1 MSLKTRR
8 GLSVLVLGFIVLA
21 GLALALFSYRALVL
35 RETKDILEAS
45 SYYSRYI
52 EKSASTQLSIRISGA
67 TTIITNQG
75 SGTLSLK
82 YVFYVIGDKLYPLYL
97 SDANSNC
104 THVMAPLQNCVIN
117 QALTDIKAIV
127 TSDGVIIKPDKREVI
142 VESAYLVKMSH
153 LPINVSTTDDLSD
166 YFGVPRDQ
174 ISIPLRGRNISNS
187 VVGNITYM
195 VEENEIYRNANIRGG
210 NAVFGALL
218 VGQSPRDPSKYNL
231 LVAMPNNN
239 SPGNKT
245 NITINNNPLLFNT
258 TINTTNYI
266 AEVIRLRI
274 DGFSGTISI
283 VNASSPGTII
293 ANNTGSPRDVV
304 GPWYYGALSGLALN
318 ISGTAESVVVIRGV
332 NSSIATSI
340 GLNRTYNNYYPYLFV
355 GDIDRNGLIDVV
367 LLTEDASYGNATNT
381 DDRNPAN
388 QAKTLVDYSI
398 TPLRL
403 YLNLSSLTGDPSGYI
418 DGAEYQGIVLYTNM
432 LFHDNVYPD
441 NQTIPV
447 PGKQVSYDITEP
459 RDVVRILLI
468 DESGNAYIA
477 RTVSIS
483 ELYLYHRT
491 VISNYTSDSY
501 AWKTQI
507 TSYILLPPTGK
518 YRVAVELQDPYLL
531 DVTRKEINDAD
542 ITIGLDLFTILPVK
556 RE

>member
-8 GLSVLVLGFIVLA
+8 GLSVLVLGFIALA
-21 GLALALFSYRALVL
+21 GLALALFSYRVLVL
-35 RETKDILEAS
+35 KETKDILEAS

-52 EKSASTQLSIRISGA
+52 EKSASTQLSIRVSGA

-104 THVMAPLQNCVIN
+104 THVMTPLQNCVIN
-117 QALTDIKAIV
+117 QALTDIEAIV
-127 TSDGVIIKPDKREVI
+127 TSDGVVIKPDKREVI
-142 VESAYLVKMSH
+142 VESAYLVKMSY

-166 YFGVPRDQ
+166 YFGVPWDQ
-174 ISIPLRGRNISNS
+174 ISIPLRGQNISNS
-187 VVGNITYM
+187 VVGNITYV
-195 VEENEIYRNANIRGG
+195 VEENEIYRNANIMGG

-231 LVAMPNNN
+231 LVVMPNNN
-239 SPGNKT
+239 SPGNRT

-258 TINTTNYI
+258 TFYT

-274 DGFSGTISI
+274 DGFSGTISV

-293 ANNTGSPRDVV
+293 ASNTGGPRDVV
-304 GPWYYGALSGLALN
+304 GAWYYGALSGLALN
-318 ISGTAESVVVIRGV
+318 ISGMADSVVVIRGV
-332 NSSIATSI
+332 NSSVATSI
-340 GLNRTYNNYYPYLFV
+340 GFNRTYNNYYPYLFV
-355 GDIDRNGLIDVV
+355 GDIDRNGLTDVV
-367 LLTEDASYGNATNT
+367 LLTEDASYGNATST

-388 QAKTLVDYSI
+388 QAKTLIDYSS

-403 YLNLSSLTGDPSGYI
+403 YLNLSNLTGDPSGYI

-441 NQTIPV
+441 NQTLPV
-447 PGKQVSYDITEP
+447 PGKQGPYDITEP

-491 VISNYTSDSY
+491 VISNYTTDSY

-518 YRVAVELQDPYLL
+518 YRVSIELQDPYLL
-531 DVTRKEINDAD
+531 DGTRNDAD

>member
-52 EKSASTQLSIRISGA
+52 EKSASTQLSIRVSGA

-75 SGTLSLK
+75 SGALSLK

-117 QALTDIKAIV
+117 QALTDIEAIV
-127 TSDGVIIKPDKREVI
+127 TSDGVVIKPDKREVI
-142 VESAYLVKMSH
+142 VETAYLVKMSH

-166 YFGVPRDQ
+166 YFGVPGDQ

-187 VVGNITYM
+187 VVGNITYV

-218 VGQSPRDPSKYNL
+218 IGQSPRDSGKYNL
-231 LVAMPNNN
+231 LVVMPNNN

-258 TINTTNYI
+258 TFYT

-283 VNASSPGTII
+283 VNASNPGTII
-293 ANNTGSPRDVV
+293 ASNNGTPRDVV

-318 ISGTAESVVVIRGV
+318 ISGTAEGVVVIRGV
-332 NSSIATSI
+332 NSSVATSI

-388 QAKTLVDYSI
+388 QAKKLVDYSN

-441 NQTIPV
+441 NQTIPI
-447 PGKQVSYDITEP
+447 PGKQGSYDITEP
-459 RDVVRILLI
+459 RDVVRILLV

-483 ELYLYHRT
+483 ELYLYHKT

-501 AWKTQI
+501 TWKTQI

-518 YRVAVELQDPYLL
+518 YKVAIELQDPYLL
-531 DVTRKEINDAD
+531 DGTRNDAD

>member
-35 RETKDILEAS
+35 KETKDILEAS

-52 EKSASTQLSIRISGA
+52 EKSASTQLSIRISGS

-104 THVMAPLQNCVIN
+104 THVFSPLQDCVIN

-127 TSDGVIIKPDKREVI
+127 TSDGVVIKPDKREVI

-166 YFGVPRDQ
+166 YFGVPGDQ
-174 ISIPLRGRNISNS
+174 ISIPLRGQNISNS
-187 VVGNITYM
+187 VVGNITYV

-231 LVAMPNNN
+231 LVVMPNNN

-245 NITINNNPLLFNT
+245 NITINNNPLLF
-258 TINTTNYI
+258 NTTNYI

-293 ANNTGSPRDVV
+293 ANNNGSPRDVV
-304 GPWYYGALSGLALN
+304 GSWYYGALSGLALN

-332 NSSIATSI
+332 NSSVATSI

-355 GDIDRNGLIDVV
+355 GDIDRNGLIDIV

-381 DDRNPAN
+381 DDRNPTN
-388 QAKTLVDYSI
+388 QAKVLVDYSN

-441 NQTIPV
+441 NQTLPI
-447 PGKQVSYDITEP
+447 PGKQGPYDIIQP

-491 VISNYTSDSY
+491 VISNYTTDSY

-518 YRVAVELQDPYLL
+518 YRVAIELQDPYLL
-531 DVTRKEINDAD
+531 DGTINDAD

>member
-35 RETKDILEAS
+35 KETKDILEAS

-52 EKSASTQLSIRISGA
+52 EKSASTQLSIRVSGA

-75 SGTLSLK
+75 TSALSLK

-104 THVMAPLQNCVIN
+104 THVMTPLQNCVIN

-127 TSDGVIIKPDKREVI
+127 TSDGVVIKPDKREVI
-142 VESAYLVKMSH
+142 VERAYLVKMSH
-153 LPINVSTTDDLSD
+153 LPINVNTMDDLSD
-166 YFGVPRDQ
+166 YFGVLGDQ
-174 ISIPLRGRNISNS
+174 ISIPLRNQSISNS
-187 VVGNITYM
+187 VVGNITYL
-195 VEENEIYRNANIRGG
+195 VEANEIYRNANISGG

-231 LVAMPNNN
+231 LIVMPNNN
-239 SPGNKT
+239 SPGNRT
-245 NITINNNPLLFNT
+245 NITINNNPLLF
-258 TINTTNYI
+258 NTTNYI

-283 VNASSPGTII
+283 VNASSLGTVI
-293 ANNTGSPRDVV
+293 ASNTGIPRDVV
-304 GPWYYGALSGLALN
+304 GPWYYGALSRLALN

-340 GLNRTYNNYYPYLFV
+340 GLNRTHNNYYPYLFV
-355 GDIDRNGLIDVV
+355 GDIDRNGLIDIV
-367 LLTEDASYGNATNT
+367 LLTEDASYGNATNIN
-381 DDRNPAN
+381 DRNPAN
-388 QAKTLVDYSI
+388 QAKVLVDYSN

-441 NQTIPV
+441 NQTLPI
-447 PGKQVSYDITEP
+447 PGKQGPYDITEP
-459 RDVVRILLI
+459 RDVVRILLV

-507 TSYILLPPTGK
+507 TSYILLPPSGK

-531 DVTRKEINDAD
+531 NVTRKDNDAD

>member
-45 SYYSRYI
+45 CYYSRYI
-52 EKSASTQLSIRISGA
+52 EKSASTQLSIRVSGA

-75 SGTLSLK
+75 SGALSLR

-104 THVMAPLQNCVIN
+104 THVMTPLQNCVIN

-127 TSDGVIIKPDKREVI
+127 TSDGVVIKPDKREII
-142 VESAYLVKMSH
+142 VENAYLVKMSH

-166 YFGVPRDQ
+166 YFDVPRDQ
-174 ISIPLRGRNISNS
+174 ISIPLRGQNISNS
-187 VVGNITYM
+187 VVGNITYV
-195 VEENEIYRNANIRGG
+195 VEENEIYKNANIMGG

-218 VGQSPRDPSKYNL
+218 VGQSPGDPSKYNL
-231 LVAMPNNN
+231 LVVMPNNN

-258 TINTTNYI
+258 TFYT

-283 VNASSPGTII
+283 VNASSPSTII
-293 ANNTGSPRDVV
+293 ASNTGGRRDVV

-318 ISGTAESVVVIRGV
+318 ISGTAEGVVVIRGV
-332 NSSIATSI
+332 NSNVATSI
-340 GLNRTYNNYYPYLFV
+340 ALNRTYNNYYPYLFV

-367 LLTEDASYGNATNT
+367 LLTEDASYGDASIT

-388 QAKTLVDYSI
+388 QAKTLVDYSS

-441 NQTIPV
+441 NQTILV
-447 PGKQVSYDITEP
+447 PGKQGSYDITEP
-459 RDVVRILLI
+459 RDVVRILLV

-518 YRVAVELQDPYLL
+518 YKVAIELQDPYLL
-531 DVTRKEINDAD
+531 DGTVNDAD

>member
-52 EKSASTQLSIRISGA
+52 EKSASTQLSIRVSGA

-75 SGTLSLK
+75 SGALSLK

-117 QALTDIKAIV
+117 QALTDIEAIV
-127 TSDGVIIKPDKREVI
+127 TSDGVVIKPDKREVI
-142 VESAYLVKMSH
+142 VETAYLVKMSH

-166 YFGVPRDQ
+166 YFGVPGDQ

-187 VVGNITYM
+187 VVGNITYV

-218 VGQSPRDPSKYNL
+218 IGQSPRDPSKYNL
-231 LVAMPNNN
+231 LVVMPNNN

-258 TINTTNYI
+258 TFYT

-283 VNASSPGTII
+283 VNASNPGTII
-293 ANNTGSPRDVV
+293 ASNNGTPRDVV

-318 ISGTAESVVVIRGV
+318 ISGTAEGVVVIRGV
-332 NSSIATSI
+332 NSSVATSI

-388 QAKTLVDYSI
+388 QAKKLVDYSN

-441 NQTIPV
+441 NQTIPI
-447 PGKQVSYDITEP
+447 PGKQGSYDITEP
-459 RDVVRILLI
+459 RDVVRILLV

-483 ELYLYHRT
+483 ELYLYHKT

-501 AWKTQI
+501 TWKTQI

-518 YRVAVELQDPYLL
+518 YKVAIELQDPYLL
-531 DVTRKEINDAD
+531 DGTRNDAD

>member
-35 RETKDILEAS
+35 KETKDILEAS

-52 EKSASTQLSIRISGA
+52 EKSASTQLSIRVSGA

-75 SGTLSLK
+75 TSALSLK

-97 SDANSNC
+97 NDANSNC
-104 THVMAPLQNCVIN
+104 THVMSPLQNCVIN
-117 QALTDIKAIV
+117 QVLTDIKAIV
-127 TSDGVIIKPDKREVI
+127 TSDGVVIKPDKREVI
-142 VESAYLVKMSH
+142 VERAYLVKMSH
-153 LPINVSTTDDLSD
+153 LPININTTDDLSD
-166 YFGVPRDQ
+166 YFGVLGDQ
-174 ISIPLRGRNISNS
+174 ISIPLRNQSISNS
-187 VVGNITYM
+187 VVGNITYV
-195 VEENEIYRNANIRGG
+195 VEENEIYRNANISGG
-210 NAVFGALL
+210 NALFGALL

-231 LVAMPNNN
+231 LVVMPNNN

-245 NITINNNPLLFNT
+245 NITINNNPLLS
-258 TINTTNYI
+258 NTTNYI

-283 VNASSPGTII
+283 VNASSPGTVI
-293 ANNTGSPRDVV
+293 ASNTGTPRDVV
-304 GPWYYGALSGLALN
+304 GPWYYGALSRLALN

-332 NSSIATSI
+332 NSSVATSI

-367 LLTEDASYGNATNT
+367 LLTEDASYGNATNI

-388 QAKTLVDYSI
+388 QAKTLVDYSS

-403 YLNLSSLTGDPSGYI
+403 YLNLSNLTGDPAGYI

-432 LFHDNVYPD
+432 LFHDNVFPD
-441 NQTIPV
+441 NQTLPI
-447 PGKQVSYDITEP
+447 PGKQGSYDITEP
-459 RDVVRILLI
+459 RDVARILLV

-491 VISNYTSDSY
+491 IISNYTSDSY

-518 YRVAVELQDPYLL
+518 YRVAIELQDPYLL
-531 DVTRKEINDAD
+531 DGTRNDAD

>member
-8 GLSVLVLGFIVLA
+8 GLSVLILGFIVLA

-35 RETKDILEAS
+35 KNTKDILEAS

-52 EKSASTQLSIRISGA
+52 EKSASTQLSIRVSGA

-75 SGTLSLK
+75 TSALSLK

-104 THVMAPLQNCVIN
+104 THVMTPLQNCVIN

-127 TSDGVIIKPDKREVI
+127 TSDGVVIKPDKREVI

-153 LPINVSTTDDLSD
+153 LPINVNTTDDLSD
-166 YFGVPRDQ
+166 YFGVPGDQ
-174 ISIPLRGRNISNS
+174 ISIPLRGQNISNS
-187 VVGNITYM
+187 VVGNITYL
-195 VEENEIYRNANIRGG
+195 VEANEIYRNANISGG

-231 LVAMPNNN
+231 LIVMPNNN
-239 SPGNKT
+239 SPGNRT
-245 NITINNNPLLFNT
+245 NITINNNPLLF
-258 TINTTNYI
+258 NTTNYI

-293 ANNTGSPRDVV
+293 ASNAGTPRDVV
-304 GPWYYGALSGLALN
+304 GPWYYGALTRLALN

-367 LLTEDASYGNATNT
+367 LLTEDASYGNATNIN
-381 DDRNPAN
+381 DRNPAN
-388 QAKTLVDYSI
+388 QAKVLVDYSN

-441 NQTIPV
+441 NQTLPI
-447 PGKQVSYDITEP
+447 PGKQGPYDITEP
-459 RDVVRILLI
+459 RDVVRILLV

-491 VISNYTSDSY
+491 IISNYTTDSY

-518 YRVAVELQDPYLL
+518 YRVAIELQDPYLL
-531 DVTRKEINDAD
+531 DGTRNDAD

>member
-1 MSLKTRR
+1 LT
-8 GLSVLVLGFIVLA
+8 
-21 GLALALFSYRALVL
+21 
-35 RETKDILEAS
+35 
-45 SYYSRYI
+45 
-52 EKSASTQLSIRISGA
+52 
-67 TTIITNQG
+67 
-75 SGTLSLK
+75 
-82 YVFYVIGDKLYPLYL
+82 
-97 SDANSNC
+97 
-104 THVMAPLQNCVIN
+104 PLQDCVIN

-127 TSDGVIIKPDKREVI
+127 TSDGVVIKPDKREVI

-166 YFGVPRDQ
+166 YFGVPGDQ
-174 ISIPLRGRNISNS
+174 ISIPLRGQNISNS
-187 VVGNITYM
+187 VVGNITYV

-231 LVAMPNNN
+231 LVVMPNNN
-239 SPGNKT
+239 SPGNRT
-245 NITINNNPLLFNT
+245 NITINNNPLLF
-258 TINTTNYI
+258 NTTNYI

-274 DGFSGTISI
+274 DGFSGTISV

-293 ANNTGSPRDVV
+293 ASNTGSPRDVV

-318 ISGTAESVVVIRGV
+318 ISGTAEGVVVIRGV

-388 QAKTLVDYSI
+388 QAKVLVDYSN

-441 NQTIPV
+441 NQTLPI
-447 PGKQVSYDITEP
+447 PGKQGPYDITEP

-491 VISNYTSDSY
+491 VISNYTTDSY

-518 YRVAVELQDPYLL
+518 YRVAIELQDPYLL
-531 DVTRKEINDAD
+531 DVTTNEIRNDAD

>member
-35 RETKDILEAS
+35 KETKDILEAS

-75 SGTLSLK
+75 SGTLSLR

-104 THVMAPLQNCVIN
+104 THVMTPLQNCIIN
-117 QALTDIKAIV
+117 QALTDIEAIV

-153 LPINVSTTDDLSD
+153 LPINVSTTDDLSN
-166 YFGVPRDQ
+166 YFGVPGDQ
-174 ISIPLRGRNISNS
+174 ISIPLRGQKISNS
-187 VVGNITYM
+187 VVGNITYV
-195 VEENEIYRNANIRGG
+195 VEANETYRNANIRGG

-231 LVAMPNNN
+231 LIVMPNNN
-239 SPGNKT
+239 SPGNRT
-245 NITINNNPLLFNT
+245 NITINNNPLLF
-258 TINTTNYI
+258 NTTNYI

-293 ANNTGSPRDVV
+293 ASNTGTPRDVV
-304 GPWYYGALSGLALN
+304 GSWYYGALSGLALN

-388 QAKTLVDYSI
+388 QAKVLVDYSN

-441 NQTIPV
+441 NQTLPI
-447 PGKQVSYDITEP
+447 PGKQGSYDITEP

-491 VISNYTSDSY
+491 VISNYTTDSY

-518 YRVAVELQDPYLL
+518 YKVAIELQDPYLL
-531 DVTRKEINDAD
+531 DGTVNDAD

>member
-8 GLSVLVLGFIVLA
+8 GLSALVLGFIVLA

-52 EKSASTQLSIRISGA
+52 EKSASTQLSIRVSGA

-104 THVMAPLQNCVIN
+104 THVIAPLQNCVIN
-117 QALTDIKAIV
+117 QVLTDIKAIV
-127 TSDGVIIKPDKREVI
+127 TSDGVVIKPDKREVI
-142 VESAYLVKMSH
+142 VERAYLVKMSH
-153 LPINVSTTDDLSD
+153 LPINVSSTDDLSD
-166 YFGVPRDQ
+166 YFGVPGDQ
-174 ISIPLRGRNISNS
+174 ISIPLRGQSISNS
-187 VVGNITYM
+187 VVGNITYV
-195 VEENEIYRNANIRGG
+195 VEENEIYKNANIRGG

-231 LVAMPNNN
+231 LVVMPNNN

-258 TINTTNYI
+258 TINTTNYT

-283 VNASSPGTII
+283 VNASNPGTVI
-293 ANNTGSPRDVV
+293 ASNTGTLRDVV
-304 GPWYYGALSGLALN
+304 GLWYYGALSGLALN

-332 NSSIATSI
+332 NSSVATSI

-388 QAKTLVDYSI
+388 QAKVLVDYSN

-441 NQTIPV
+441 NQTLPI
-447 PGKQVSYDITEP
+447 PGKQGSYDITEP
-459 RDVVRILLI
+459 RDIVRILLI

-518 YRVAVELQDPYLL
+518 YRVAIELQDPYLL
-531 DVTRKEINDAD
+531 DGTINDAD

>member
-35 RETKDILEAS
+35 KETKDILEAS

-52 EKSASTQLSIRISGA
+52 EKSASTQLSIRVSGS

-127 TSDGVIIKPDKREVI
+127 TSDGVVIKPDKREVI
-142 VESAYLVKMSH
+142 VERAYLVKMSH
-153 LPINVSTTDDLSD
+153 LPINVSSTDDLSN
-166 YFGVPRDQ
+166 YFGVPGDQ
-174 ISIPLRGRNISNS
+174 ISIPLRGQKMSNS
-187 VVGNITYM
+187 VVGNITYV

-218 VGQSPRDPSKYNL
+218 IGQSPRDPGKYNL
-231 LVAMPNNN
+231 LVVMPNNN

-258 TINTTNYI
+258 TINTANYI

-293 ANNTGSPRDVV
+293 ASNTGTPRDVV

-318 ISGTAESVVVIRGV
+318 ISGTAEGVVVIRGV
-332 NSSIATSI
+332 NSSVATSI

-388 QAKTLVDYSI
+388 QAKVLVDYSN

-403 YLNLSSLTGDPSGYI
+403 YLNLSSLTEDPSGYI

-441 NQTIPV
+441 NQTLPI
-447 PGKQVSYDITEP
+447 PGKQGSYDITEP
-459 RDVVRILLI
+459 RDVVRILLV

-501 AWKTQI
+501 TWKTQI

-518 YRVAVELQDPYLL
+518 YRVAIELQDPYLL
-531 DVTRKEINDAD
+531 DGKINDAD

>member
-52 EKSASTQLSIRISGA
+52 EKSASTQLSIRVSGA

-75 SGTLSLK
+75 SGTLSLR

-104 THVMAPLQNCVIN
+104 THVMASLQNCVIN
-117 QALTDIKAIV
+117 QALTDIEAIV
-127 TSDGVIIKPDKREVI
+127 TSDGVVIKPDKREVI

-166 YFGVPRDQ
+166 YFGLPRDL
-174 ISIPLRGRNISNS
+174 ISIPLRGQNISNS
-187 VVGNITYM
+187 VVGNITYV
-195 VEENEIYRNANIRGG
+195 VEANEIYRNANISGS

-231 LVAMPNNN
+231 LIVIPNNN

-245 NITINNNPLLFNT
+245 NITINNNPLLFNA
-258 TINTTNYI
+258 TNYI

-283 VNASSPGTII
+283 VNVSSPGTII
-293 ANNTGSPRDVV
+293 ASNTGTPRDVV

-318 ISGTAESVVVIRGV
+318 ISGTAEGVVVIRGV

-381 DDRNPAN
+381 DDRNTAN
-388 QAKTLVDYSI
+388 KAKKLVDYSV

-441 NQTIPV
+441 NQTLPI
-447 PGKQVSYDITEP
+447 PGKQGSYDITEP
-459 RDVVRILLI
+459 RDVVRILLV
-468 DESGNAYIA
+468 DGSGNAYIA

-491 VISNYTSDSY
+491 VISNYTTDSY

-518 YRVAVELQDPYLL
+518 YKVAIELQDPYLL
-531 DVTRKEINDAD
+531 DGIINDAD